1 MSRAERA
8 AFLCVVASASG
19 PVRIG
24 VADDPRKRLRELQ
37 VGSPVALVLALAQPF
52 ASRRDAEAVLEALER
67 QFADRRVQGKWYR
80 LGVVDV
86 RSALANPATLAAP
99 AAAAAARA
107 AAAAEAAK
115 GQARFARRR
124 GRSSRART
132 EKELDYQRRRR
143 RARQAKQKRAA
154 TLLARGISKTAAA
167 AAVGVSPRTLHNWNS
182 TPSFSRELERQ
193 RRHVDQH
200 AVPRPRR
207 TRRQS
212 QRTSVPKPELAP
224 PEPEA
229 AAASGPP
236 PAQQP
241 SATVEALAAI
251 EARRLESYED
261 YLDSN
266 QARRGQLTP
275 AEIRALEHNP
285 DQKQP
290 NR

>member
-1 MSRAERA
+1 MSRAGRA

-37 VGSPVALVLALAQPF
+37 VGSPVALVLALAQPY

-80 LGVVDV
+80 LGAADV
-86 RSALANPATLAAP
+86 RSALANPATLTAP

-124 GRSSRART
+124 GHSSRART
-132 EKELDYQRRRR
+132 EKELAYQRRRR
-143 RARQAKQKRAA
+143 HARQAKQKRAA

-167 AAVGVSPRTLHNWNS
+167 AAVGVSPRTLHNWNT

-193 RRHVDQH
+193 RRHLDQH
-200 AVPRPRR
+200 RVPRPRR

-212 QRTSVPKPELAP
+212 HSTSDPKPELAD
-224 PEPEA
+224 PEPKA
-229 AAASGPP
+229 AAKSGPP
-236 PAQQP
+236 PAQRP
-241 SATVEALAAI
+241 SAAAESLAAI
-251 EARRLESYED
+251 EARRLDSYEN

-275 AEIRALEHNP
+275 AETRALEHNP